1 MHGIAEESNP
11 CTITGRMINVYNYY
25 QPYGIPNSGAV
36 PDALNQYKAPYQMQ
50 PIQPI
55 QQPMVQ
61 KNPGDMIWVQGEAG
75 AKAYLIAPNNT
86 VVLWDTES
94 PTIYIK
100 TADASGVP
108 SMRILD
114 FKERNAPN
122 PTPNSTD
129 VQFVTIEQ
137 FNELQSKF
145 EELMAKCEASEPKV
159 KKSKG
164 DNENG

>member
-1 MHGIAEESNP
+1 M
-11 CTITGRMINVYNYY
+11 
-25 QPYGIPNSGAV
+25 
-36 PDALNQYKAPYQMQ
+36 
-50 PIQPI
+50 
-55 QQPMVQ
+55 
-61 KNPGDMIWVQGEAG
+61 
-75 AKAYLIAPNNT
+75 
-86 VVLWDTES
+86 VLWDTES

-122 PTPNSTD
+122 PTPNSTE

-145 EELMAKCEASEPKV
+145 EELMAKCEASEPKA

-164 DNENG
+164 ENENG

>member
-1 MHGIAEESNP
+1 MHGIADVSKL
-11 CTITGRMINVYNYY
+11 CIITERMINVYNYY
-25 QPYGIPNSGAV
+25 QPYGMPNGGAV
-36 PDALNQYKAPYQMQ
+36 PDALNQYKAPYQM
-50 PIQPI
+50 QPI

-122 PTPNSTD
+122 PTPNSTE
-129 VQFVTIEQ
+129 VQFATIEQ

-145 EELMAKCEASEPKV
+145 EELMAKCEASEPKA

>member
-1 MHGIAEESNP
+1 MHGIAEGSNP
-11 CTITGRMINVYNYY
+11 CTITERMINVYNYY
-25 QPYGIPNSGAV
+25 QPYGMPNSGAV

-50 PIQPI
+50 PMA
-55 QQPMVQ
+55 QPMVQ

-75 AKAYLIAPNNT
+75 AKAYLIAPNTT

-145 EELMAKCEASEPKV
+145 EELMAKCEASEPKA

>member
-1 MHGIAEESNP
+1 MHGIAEKSKL
-11 CTITGRMINVYNYY
+11 CTITERMINVYNYY
-25 QPYGIPNSGAV
+25 QPYGMPNGGAV

-50 PIQPI
+50 PMA
-55 QQPMVQ
+55 QPMVQ
-61 KNPGDMIWVQGEAG
+61 KNPGDMIWVQGESG
-75 AKAYLIAPNNT
+75 AKSYLIAANNT

-122 PTPNSTD
+122 PTPVNSG

-137 FNELQSKF
+137 FNELQTKF
-145 EELMAKCEASEPKV
+145 NELMLKCEALEAPKTA
-159 KKSKG
+159 KKTKG
-164 DNENG
+164 ETDNG

>member
-1 MHGIAEESNP
+1 MHGIAEENNP
-11 CTITGRMINVYNYY
+11 CIITERMINVYNYY
-25 QPYGIPNSGAV
+25 QPYGMPNGGAV

-50 PIQPI
+50 PMA
-55 QQPMVQ
+55 QPMMQ

-114 FKERNAPN
+114 FKERNVPN
-122 PTPNSTD
+122 PTPNSAD
-129 VQFVTIEQ
+129 VQFGTIEQ

-145 EELMAKCEASEPKV
+145 EELMAKCESSEPKV

-164 DNENG
+164 ETDNG

>member
-1 MHGIAEESNP
+1 M
-11 CTITGRMINVYNYY
+11 
-25 QPYGIPNSGAV
+25 PNGGAV

-50 PIQPI
+50 PIQ
-55 QQPMVQ
+55 QPMMQ
-61 KNPGDMIWVQGEAG
+61 KNPGDMIWVQGIAG
-75 AKAYLIAPNNT
+75 AKAYLIAPNTT

-122 PTPNSTD
+122 PTPSSTD
-129 VQFVTIEQ
+129 VQFVTIGQ

-145 EELMAKCEASEPKV
+145 EELMAKYELSEPKV

-164 DNENG
+164 ETDNG

>member
-1 MHGIAEESNP
+1 MMHGIAEENNL
-11 CTITGRMINVYNYY
+11 CIITERMINVYNYY
-25 QPYGIPNSGAV
+25 QPYGMPNSGAV

-50 PIQPI
+50 PMA
-55 QQPMVQ
+55 QPMVQ

-122 PTPNSTD
+122 PTPNSTG

-145 EELMAKCEASEPKV
+145 EELMAKYEASEPKV

>member
-1 MHGIAEESNP
+1 MF
-11 CTITGRMINVYNYY
+11 NYY
-25 QPYGIPNSGAV
+25 QPYGMPNSGAV
-36 PDALNQYKAPYQMQ
+36 PDALNQYKAQYQMQ
-50 PIQPI
+50 APMQDAFQP
-55 QQPMVQ
+55 QS
-61 KNPGDMIWVQGEAG
+61 NSGNLIWTQGEAG
-75 AKAYLIAPNNT
+75 AKAYLVAPNSR

-114 FKERNAPN
+114 FKERNVPN
-122 PTPNSTD
+122 PTPNNTEA
-129 VQFVTIEQ
+129 QFVTIEQ

-164 DNENG
+164 ETDNG

>member
-1 MHGIAEESNP
+1 MMHGIAEENKP
-11 CTITGRMINVYNYY
+11 CTITERMINVYNYY
-25 QPYGIPNSGAV
+25 QPYGMPNSGAV

-50 PIQPI
+50 PMA
-55 QQPMVQ
+55 QPMVQ
-61 KNPGDMIWVQGEAG
+61 KNPGDMIWIQGEAG

-114 FKERNAPN
+114 FKERNVPN
-122 PTPNSTD
+122 PTPNNTEA
-129 VQFVTIEQ
+129 QFVTIEQ

-164 DNENG
+164 ETDNG

>member
-1 MHGIAEESNP
+1 M
-11 CTITGRMINVYNYY
+11 
-25 QPYGIPNSGAV
+25 PNSGAV

-50 PIQPI
+50 PMA
-55 QQPMVQ
+55 QPMVQ
-61 KNPGDMIWVQGEAG
+61 KNPGDMIWIQGEAG

-114 FKERNAPN
+114 FKERNAPK
-122 PTPNSTD
+122 PPPNSTE

-145 EELMAKCEASEPKV
+145 EELMAKYESSEPKV
-159 KKSKG
+159 KKTKG

>member
-1 MHGIAEESNP
+1 MMHGIAEENNL
-11 CTITGRMINVYNYY
+11 CIITERMINVYNYY
-25 QPYGIPNSGAV
+25 QPYGMPNSGAV

-50 PIQPI
+50 PMA
-55 QQPMVQ
+55 QPMVQ
-61 KNPGDMIWVQGEAG
+61 KNPGDMIWIQGEAG

-114 FKERNAPN
+114 FKERNAPK
-122 PTPNSTD
+122 PPPNSTE

-145 EELMAKCEASEPKV
+145 EELMAKYESSEPKV
-159 KKSKG
+159 KKTKG

>member
-1 MHGIAEESNP
+1 MYP
-11 CTITGRMINVYNYY
+11 Y
-25 QPYGIPNSGAV
+25 QPYYSPNNGAM
-36 PDALNQYKAPYQMQ
+36 PDALNQYKAPYQPM
-50 PIQPI
+50 PM

-61 KNPGDMIWVQGEAG
+61 KNPGNMIWVQGESG
-75 AKAYLIAPNNT
+75 AKSYLIAANNT

-122 PTPNSTD
+122 PTPVDSG

-137 FNELQSKF
+137 FNELQTKF
-145 EELMAKCEASEPKV
+145 NELMAKCEALEAPKTT
-159 KKSKG
+159 KKTKG
-164 DNENG
+164 ETDNG

>member
-1 MHGIAEESNP
+1 MHGIAEGSNP
-11 CTITGRMINVYNYY
+11 CTITERMINMYPN
-25 QPYGIPNSGAV
+25 QPYYPPNNGAM
-36 PDALNQYKAPYQMQ
+36 PDALNQYKAPYQPM
-50 PIQPI
+50 PM

-61 KNPGDMIWVQGEAG
+61 KNPGGVIWVQGIAG
-75 AKAYLIAPNNT
+75 AKAYLVAPNTT

-100 TADASGVP
+100 TADASGIP

-122 PTPNSTD
+122 PTPVNSE

-137 FNELQSKF
+137 FNELQTKF
-145 EELMAKCEASEPKV
+145 NELMMKCEALEAPKTT
-159 KKSKG
+159 KKTKG
-164 DNENG
+164 ETDNG